1 MTGPVAVWQVAAWNF
16 VALAAASIGTF
27 LVGIDSAAMMVG

>member
-16 VALAAASIGTF
+16 VVLAAASISTF
-27 LVGIDSAAMMVG
+27 LVGIDSAVMMAG